1 MSLLIDAGEL
11 DTQGPSVILCAS
23 MGPTPPTSGIPGSFL
38 ADLEADFSD
47 PASPLPHTARA
58 DLPALFESYG
68 ISDDTPVVI
77 YDQQAGATAPRV
89 WWLARAAGLT
99 NVRVL
104 DGPWTGETAPFARPS
119 HRGTITGPPRPG
131 LLIDAAMVTASP
143 RLVVDARSAGR
154 FAGVEPEPRPGLRPG
169 HIPGSVNLPYTEV
182 FAADGRYLPA
192 GQLRALFNK
201 TAGQREDL
209 TFSCGSGVTA
219 CVDAFAAALAGYD
232 DLAVY
237 EGSWSEWG
245 RPDSGREVA
254 TS

>member
-11 DTQGPSVILCAS
+11 DTQGPSVVLCAS
-23 MGPTPPTSGIPGSFL
+23 MGPTSPTSGIPGSFL

-47 PASPLPHTARA
+47 QASPLPHTARA
-58 DLPALFESYG
+58 DLPALFDSYG

-119 HRGTITGPPRPG
+119 HRGTITGPPHPG

-143 RLVVDARSAGR
+143 RLVVDARS
-154 FAGVEPEPRPGLRPG
+154 
-169 HIPGSVNLPYTEV
+169 
-182 FAADGRYLPA
+182 
-192 GQLRALFNK
+192 
-201 TAGQREDL
+201 AGQREDL

-237 EGSWSEWG
+237 EESWSEWG